1 MTVIN
6 AINNRRSHRL
16 LSNQQVVS
24 DEILIASVSNTLKH
38 TPSSFNAQS
47 QTLMLLLNESHQM
60 LWNIVLNALR
70 KIVPS
75 SQFAKTESK
84 INTFIQAY
92 GTILYFDNTRISNQ
106 LAQDYPLYKHN
117 VETWAK
123 EQNGML
129 QSNIWLVLT
138 ELGYGASLQHYT
150 ELIEDEVKTVFNVP
164 SEWKLVAQ
172 MPFGK
177 PVERPNEKKFIPI
190 EERIIIKF

>member
-1 MTVIN
+1 MTVTN
-6 AINNRRSHRL
+6 AIHNRRSHRL
-16 LSNQQVVS
+16 LSNQQIVS
-24 DEILIASVSNTLKH
+24 DELLISTVTNTLQH

-47 QTLMLLLNESHQM
+47 QTLMLLLNESHHI
-60 LWNIVLNALR
+60 LWNIVLDALK

-75 SQFAKTESK
+75 SQFPKTEAK
-84 INTFIQAY
+84 INTFSQAY
-92 GTILYFDNTRISNQ
+92 GTILFFDNTKISNQ
-106 LAQDYPLYKHN
+106 LAENYPLYKHN

-150 ELIEDEVKTVFNVP
+150 ELIEEEVKTTFHVP
-164 SEWKLVAQ
+164 SEWKLIAQ

-177 PVERPNEKKFIPI
+177 PVEKPSEKKFVPV
-190 EERIIIKF
+190 EERIIIKS